1 MNKVIKALL
10 LTGTTLSLTA
20 CSLIFPS
27 SGSPIAYKNTEIVG
41 EEADFVKAVDA
52 YLITPRL
59 LKELAP
65 VNASAKL
72 NSNLEQVIKNY
83 QYRIGVGD
91 VLNITV
97 WDHPELTTPAGSYR
111 SAAEA
116 GNQVHANGT
125 MFYPYVGSIKVAG
138 LTVGQIRSK
147 LTTEFANYITNR
159 KKLISPVK

>member
-1 MNKVIKALL
+1 MNKVIKSLL

-65 VNASAKL
+65 VNASAKV
-72 NSNLEQVIKNY
+72 NSNLEQEIKNY

-97 WDHPELTTPAGSYR
+97 WDHPELTTPAG
-111 SAAEA
+111 
-116 GNQVHANGT
+116 
-125 MFYPYVGSIKVAG
+125 
-138 LTVGQIRSK
+138 
-147 LTTEFANYITNR
+147 
-159 KKLISPVK
+159 